1 MRVIHYLNQFFG
13 GIGAEE
19 QAGVGLEAR
28 DGAVGP
34 GKLLE
39 QLLGDDA
46 QVIMTLVCGDN
57 YAVEHEEELVASV
70 LEKVRGVGADL
81 FVAGPC
87 FDAGR
92 YGMAAGALCI
102 AVQSQLAIPVIT
114 GMSEENPGVDL
125 YRDVL
130 YIIDSGTNAA
140 RMRDVLTKMANTG
153 KKAG

>member
-1 MRVIHYLNQFFG
+1 MVPDVQIVERFQDDISDGRSHEMRVIHYLNQFFG

-19 QAGVGLEAR
+19 QAGVGLEAC

-70 LEKVRGVGADL
+70 LEKVRAVGADL

-92 YGMAAGALCI
+92 YGMVAGALCA
-102 AVQSQLAIPVIT
+102 AVRTHIGISCINGSSEGNT
-114 GMSEENPGVDL
+114 GEG
-125 YRDVL
+125 
-130 YIIDSGTNAA
+130 
-140 RMRDVLTKMANTG
+140 VLTA
-153 KKAG
+153 